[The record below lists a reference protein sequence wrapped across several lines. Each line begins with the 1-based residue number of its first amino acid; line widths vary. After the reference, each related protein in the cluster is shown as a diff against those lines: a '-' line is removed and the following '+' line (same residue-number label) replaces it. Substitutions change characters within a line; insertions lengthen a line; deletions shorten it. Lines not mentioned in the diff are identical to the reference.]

1 MKVVRKD
8 APAPA
13 RVAPSSVWARVRDRF
28 RALIRDTRTELRK
41 VVWPTREQAARLTG
55 VVIAVSVVV
64 GLVMGGLD
72 LVFKWLFELILGVAG
87 R

>member
-1 MKVVRKD
+1 V
-8 APAPA
+8 
-13 RVAPSSVWARVRDRF
+13 
-28 RALIRDTRTELRK
+28 LIRDTRSELRK

-55 VVIAVSVVV
+55 VVIAVSVAV

-72 LVFKWLFELILGVAG
+72 YVFKWLFELILGVAG

>member
-8 APAPA
+8 AQAPA
-13 RVAPSSVWARVRDRF
+13 KAAQPSAWARVRDRF

-41 VVWPTREQAARLTG
+41 VVWPTREQAVRLTG
-55 VVIAVSVVV
+55 VVIAVSAAV

-72 LVFKWLFELILGVAG
+72 YVFKWLFELVLGVAG